1 MCWEQHFEFFNLGLA
16 GYVTFSE
23 LCKKLFPDITD
34 KTIGQM
40 CSSGSSADTYLPE
53 KKLVELAQLAI
64 TLGVANAISADGNA
78 EEVEARLQKTEAGR
92 KWQTERDKFR
102 DPYFYV
108 GTGYS
113 VMMHDDRSW
122 NDDWNL
128 ALAILREYIEKIS
141 RGQYREKDITLVKHE
156 SDALVEKYRSFI
168 KDPND
173 KAMFDRF
180 IPLARRI
187 SEHAESHM
195 FWGEA
200 QYQPRQ
206 YRKLNEL
213 ADIFCQYEMLEDP
226 KDLYYLHRWEIPML
240 IQYLTNAW
248 ATRTKPA
255 ATWAWKPEIKW
266 RKEVFKKFSEWDAPP
281 FLGKTMERITEPFT
295 IALWGITTELLQNY
309 LTGSDTKPEDMT
321 ELRGISGSPGVVE
334 GPARVLAN
342 HQEIDKLKEGE
353 ILVAALT
360 SPSWGPIFTRMGG
373 CVTDIGGMM
382 SHAAIV
388 CREYGTPA
396 VVGTGFATKSI
407 KTGDIIRV
415 DGNQGIVTIVKRQG
429 GV

>member
-1 MCWEQHFEFFNLGLA
+1 
-16 GYVTFSE
+16 
-23 LCKKLFPDITD
+23 
-34 KTIGQM
+34 
-40 CSSGSSADTYLPE
+40 
-53 KKLVELAQLAI
+53 
-64 TLGVANAISADGNA
+64 
-78 EEVEARLQKTEAGR
+78 
-92 KWQTERDKFR
+92 
-102 DPYFYV
+102 
-108 GTGYS
+108 
-113 VMMHDDRSW
+113 
-122 NDDWNL
+122 
-128 ALAILREYIEKIS
+128 
-141 RGQYREKDITLVKHE
+141 
-156 SDALVEKYRSFI
+156 
-168 KDPND
+168 
-173 KAMFDRF
+173 
-180 IPLARRI
+180 
-187 SEHAESHM
+187 
-195 FWGEA
+195 
-200 QYQPRQ
+200 
-206 YRKLNEL
+206 
-213 ADIFCQYEMLEDP
+213 
-226 KDLYYLHRWEIPML
+226 ML
-240 IQYLTNAW
+240 IQDLTNAW